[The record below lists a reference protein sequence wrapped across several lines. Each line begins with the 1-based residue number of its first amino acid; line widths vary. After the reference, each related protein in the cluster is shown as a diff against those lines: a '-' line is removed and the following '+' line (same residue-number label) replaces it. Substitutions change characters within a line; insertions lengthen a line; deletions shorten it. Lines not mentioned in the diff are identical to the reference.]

1 MCLRWVDLNF
11 LLTSYSFATTHH
23 LLLIFLVA
31 IGDIRPFIRVDAH
44 LIPDWD
50 RLVIVAYASR
60 LPTSHLVQREAF
72 VHALFLKILRIHW
85 VCFYATT
92 DFVRQIVH
100 HANIFPTVPSLC
112 VHPIDVLNIS
122 VSWWI
127 IAPSFCLKQSIIF
140 IFWNWSLILLPSW
153 FVLACTLFTVFNIC
167 LFSISMDIMNAVK
180 SFFFIIRF
188 TGQIYIIIDEDS
200 STICWTNSSIVSI
213 ATSAIRLAIWMALA
227 WDNLAMAIVW
237 RLIFLVVAL
246 MFPFVRWLLRVD
258 FWLLYYAI
266 CIEVLL
272 LRSAH
277 LLLGICFER
286 SVYEYLRLWLVKVI
300 WVWIM
305 LHHDRLF
312 LLRLMSNFRG
322 VNWLG
327 LENTRGRTCSLL
339 WWHVT
344 CDRWVVGW

>member
-1 MCLRWVDLNF
+1 
-11 LLTSYSFATTHH
+11 
-23 LLLIFLVA
+23 
-31 IGDIRPFIRVDAH
+31 
-44 LIPDWD
+44 
-50 RLVIVAYASR
+50 
-60 LPTSHLVQREAF
+60 
-72 VHALFLKILRIHW
+72 
-85 VCFYATT
+85 
-92 DFVRQIVH
+92 
-100 HANIFPTVPSLC
+100 
-112 VHPIDVLNIS
+112 
-122 VSWWI
+122 
-127 IAPSFCLKQSIIF
+127 
-140 IFWNWSLILLPSW
+140 
-153 FVLACTLFTVFNIC
+153 
-167 LFSISMDIMNAVK
+167 MNAVK

-200 STICWTNSSIVSI
+200 STIGWTYSPIVSI